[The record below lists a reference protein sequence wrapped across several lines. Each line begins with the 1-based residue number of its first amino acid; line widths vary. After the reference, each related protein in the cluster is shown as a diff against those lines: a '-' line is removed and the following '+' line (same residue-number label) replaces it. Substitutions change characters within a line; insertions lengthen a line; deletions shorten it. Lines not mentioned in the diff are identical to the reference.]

1 MVTGALAGPRA
12 IMGLIVM
19 GSPSDCAEHAVAQS
33 ARASRVS
40 RSVRGVTPGNLAGCV
55 FGIRLGGAAFFE

>member
-33 ARASRVS
+33 ARPSRVS
-40 RSVRGVTPGNLAGCV
+40 RSVRKLAGC
-55 FGIRLGGAAFFE
+55 FFSILLGGAAFFE